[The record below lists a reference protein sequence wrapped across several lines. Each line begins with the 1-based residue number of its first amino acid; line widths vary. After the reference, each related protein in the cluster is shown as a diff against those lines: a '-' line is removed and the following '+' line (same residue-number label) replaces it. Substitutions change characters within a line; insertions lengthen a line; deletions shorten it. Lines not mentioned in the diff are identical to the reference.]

1 MKRLI
6 QVFLTLLI
14 VYSFDSIQAQNNN
27 LGIKKIVIDPG
38 HGGKDPGAGGTG
50 RYSDT
55 EKDVVLDI
63 SILLGNYIKKAFPD
77 VHVIYTRETDTFVK
91 LSERTRIANKEQAD
105 LFISIHCD
113 AFNNKSVHGATTYVM
128 GLHKTESNLNVAIR
142 ENSSILMEDNYS
154 INYEGFNPSEPESY
168 IALSMY
174 QSNHLNN
181 SLLLASKIQ
190 NQFKTRVSRK
200 DRGVKQAGFMVISR
214 AAMPSVLIE
223 LGYLTNH
230 LEEDFL
236 NSEQGK
242 IYMASAIFRAVKEY
256 KIEMETLI
264 LESKTKEKNNF
275 ELFFSIQFLSS
286 TSKVDVDSLN
296 IEEKKLIYEFND
308 KNQYKYTYGK
318 VETLEEISILKKKLL
333 SYGYND
339 YFTIAIL
346 NGEKISL
353 SDALSIL
360 N

>member
-77 VHVIYTRETDTFVK
+77 VHVIYTRETDKFLK

-214 AAMPSVLIE
+214 ASMPSVLIE
-223 LGYLTNH
+223 LGFLTNH

-242 IYMASAIFRAVKEY
+242 IYMASAMQRY
-256 KIEMETLI
+256 KNVRRNEGVI
-264 LESKTKEKNNF
+264 
-275 ELFFSIQFLSS
+275 
-286 TSKVDVDSLN
+286 
-296 IEEKKLIYEFND
+296 
-308 KNQYKYTYGK
+308 
-318 VETLEEISILKKKLL
+318 
-333 SYGYND
+333 
-339 YFTIAIL
+339 
-346 NGEKISL
+346 
-353 SDALSIL
+353 
-360 N
+360 